1 MQLRRYEYEAPAK
14 GMEAS
19 MEIILG
25 LSDEE
30 DLMLLDLFISYIY
43 IPVYNAILDIKIK
56 MEIGYEQRKRK

>member
-1 MQLRRYEYEAPAK
+1 
-14 GMEAS
+14 

-43 IPVYNAILDIKIK
+43 IPVYNAIIDMKIK